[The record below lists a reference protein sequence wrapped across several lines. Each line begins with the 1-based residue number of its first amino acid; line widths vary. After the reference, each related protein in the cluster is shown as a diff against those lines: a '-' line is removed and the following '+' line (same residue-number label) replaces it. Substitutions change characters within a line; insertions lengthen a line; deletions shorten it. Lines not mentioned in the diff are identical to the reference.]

1 MQVVHNFETPRN
13 IFEKLIRND
22 EQLDMFMNGDN
33 MFNFVS
39 TAYHLMEWI
48 KRSPMQTTEQVKRLV
63 KKAAQNRYIKICKLI
78 ITAKVHYKIIIDDP
92 KLVDG
97 HEPDY
102 TSKPAKS
109 DNLCYYDGS
118 KIFKF
123 VVDGVEYDPFDFKQ
137 EIVNLYSTF
146 FKVKLSD

>member
-39 TAYHLMEWI
+39 TAYHLQEWI

-63 KKAAQNRYIKICKLI
+63 KQALQNRYIKICKLI

-102 TSKPAKS
+102 TTRPTKS

-123 VVDGVEYDPFDFKQ
+123 VVDGVEYDPFEFKQ

>member
-33 MFNFVS
+33 MFNFIS

-63 KKAAQNRYIKICKLI
+63 RKAAQNRYIKICKLI
-78 ITAKVHYKIIIDDP
+78 VTAKVHYKIIIDDP

-97 HEPDY
+97 YEPDY
-102 TSKPAKS
+102 TTRPTKS

-123 VVDGVEYDPFDFKQ
+123 VVDGVEYDPFEFKQ

-146 FKVKLSD
+146 FKVK

>member
-1 MQVVHNFETPRN
+1 MQVVHNFETSRN

-39 TAYHLMEWI
+39 TAYHLHEWI

-63 KKAAQNRYIKICKLI
+63 KQALQNRFIKICKLI

-92 KLVDG
+92 KLVDA

-102 TSKPAKS
+102 TSGPTKS

-123 VVDGVEYDPFDFKQ
+123 VVDGVEYDPFEFKQ
-137 EIVNLYSTF
+137 EIVDLYSTF
-146 FKVKLSD
+146 FKVK